1 MIHFQ
6 SIEKKKRYPYF
17 DLLLIGDEGVTEVE
31 KYLDKGELLLV
42 LMDQF
47 AIGVMLFI
55 PVDQTTIEL
64 KNFGL
69 LPEWQ
74 RKGFGGQALMLA
86 IAYYRERYQKMEVG
100 TGNSSLDNL
109 AFYQKCGFR
118 MVAVKSNFLA
128 TMQNPFTKTAF
139 GVWIWLFLKKRLRTT
154 KN

>member
-6 SIEKKKRYPYF
+6 SIEKKKRDPYF

-47 AIGVMLFI
+47 TIGVMLFI

-118 MVAVKSNFLA
+118 MVAIKSNFFSNYAEPIYENGIRCLDLVVLE
-128 TMQNPFTKTAF
+128 KT
-139 GVWIWLFLKKRLRTT
+139 IE
-154 KN
+154 NN